1 VTRGLWGAPGGVG
14 QECGAGLAGGVA
26 TETADDLFLGQD
38 RERDGLPGYQTP
50 AETADRVQPATV
62 DAAVRA
68 VVDTVLVGRSLL
80 AVPEYARLRPQDREV
95 ASPEV
100 LAGRR
105 DDRDAVLR
113 SAARRSGS
121 WSRNLYR

>member
-1 VTRGLWGAPGGVG
+1 M
-14 QECGAGLAGGVA
+14 
-26 TETADDLFLGQD
+26 
-38 RERDGLPGYQTP
+38 GLPGYQTP
-50 AETADRVQPATV
+50 AADRVQPATV